1 MDIRQLRYFAAIVE
15 EGTVSGAAKRLHLSQ
30 PPLSQQLKAI
40 EEELGVLL
48 MERNGKRLEA
58 TEAGNRLYAYALQM
72 IELLEAA
79 KSEVTEVGSGLNGR
93 LSIGVNTLSVSGLSP
108 ALQMFQRQYP
118 KITYKI
124 HQGESSHLCR
134 LVRGREVELAFIR
147 LPLDLGDDLTVLHH
161 GQEPFYVI
169 SSSDKHLFGEMRELS
184 LADIVDLPLLL
195 PSTQGLGVHYL
206 ILKSF
211 SELRLEPRILGEC
224 SDIGLLMSLVSAGSG
239 VAIVPESLLGHYPG
253 YPIVSRKLSGEF
265 MPMSPIGLVA
275 LRNHRLSKA
284 ARNFIDLYQSRT

>member
-1 MDIRQLRYFAAIVE
+1 MDIRQLRYFVAIME

-30 PPLSQQLKAI
+30 PPLSQQLKAM
-40 EEELGVLL
+40 EEELGALL
-48 MERNGKRLEA
+48 LERNGKRLEA
-58 TEAGNRLYAYALQM
+58 TEAGNRLYEYALQM
-72 IELLEAA
+72 IDLMEAA
-79 KSEVTEVGSGLNGR
+79 KSEVKEVGSGLNGR

-108 ALQMFQRQYP
+108 ALQLFLRQYP
-118 KITYKI
+118 KMTYKI

-147 LPLDLGDDLTVLHH
+147 LPLELGDDLTVLHH
-161 GQEPFYVI
+161 EDEPFYAI
-169 SSSDKHLFGEMRELS
+169 FSDKQSFGDEREIS
-184 LADIVDLPLLL
+184 LADVVDLPLLL

-224 SDIGLLMSLVSAGSG
+224 SDIGLLMSLVASGSC
-239 VAIVPESLLGHYPG
+239 VSIVPESLLRQYPG
-253 YPIVSRKLSGEF
+253 YPIFRRKLSGESGT
-265 MPMSPIGLVA
+265 MSPVGLVA

-284 ARNFIDLYQSRT
+284 ARNFIDLYLSVN